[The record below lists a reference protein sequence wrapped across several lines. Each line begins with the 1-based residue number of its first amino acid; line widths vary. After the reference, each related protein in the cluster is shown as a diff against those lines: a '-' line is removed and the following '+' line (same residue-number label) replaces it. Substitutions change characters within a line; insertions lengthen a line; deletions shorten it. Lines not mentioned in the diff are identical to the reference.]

1 MNAISWKRGFWSENL
16 LFCWGARCLFHLLCR
31 LSFFA
36 NSYHARIQG
45 AGQGVERCMDSIM
58 DQASHWM
65 GVGTIELHC
74 MEVSPNCSN
83 EPSIPTAIGITAH
96 FWFLNCAAGLP
107 ARMSPAK
114 GVIWVFISTKLCG
127 HCWLMPRWLT
137 QLPCLLLSSFKLHVL
152 AVFCSPVSLAED
164 ITAWCLARSHFSWKL
179 NCNISRWNQAWEWGW
194 LV

>member
-1 MNAISWKRGFWSENL
+1 MQSAENEGFSQKT
-16 LFCWGARCLFHLLCR
+16 FCFVDGQDAFFFFLGR

-96 FWFLNCAAGLP
+96 F
-107 ARMSPAK
+107 
-114 GVIWVFISTKLCG
+114 
-127 HCWLMPRWLT
+127 
-137 QLPCLLLSSFKLHVL
+137 
-152 AVFCSPVSLAED
+152 
-164 ITAWCLARSHFSWKL
+164 
-179 NCNISRWNQAWEWGW
+179 
-194 LV
+194 